1 MNVPMQIYTHHVSS
15 AEEKAILHNASN
27 KHRMERSQTNDFA
40 RSLIAEANLQDM
52 ADIITFKHWGNEPLH
67 KPPLKDCMFRRNRWL
82 IDHAN
87 FVLAVYNGSSK
98 GGTAYTVN

>member
-1 MNVPMQIYTHHVSS
+1 MALKNYPVTTESIALLQNLGEKMNVPMQIYTHHVSS

-67 KPPLKDCMFRRNRWL
+67 KPPLHKRL
-82 IDHAN
+82 Y
-87 FVLAVYNGSSK
+87 VPS
-98 GGTAYTVN
+98 